1 MRKIRKSC
9 RIIILTVVLI
19 VIFCCLV
26 CCSFQS
32 SMAKQ
37 NVVSVRALGTAT
49 DIHDIQINMEYGDVE
64 VYSLSM
70 GLKTLSDQMS
80 MKDISDDEILVEV
93 SDRENVPE
101 VTMSVTQEGT
111 LQLVETEKRGE
122 NTVENYKVYIYIPDD
137 MQIGTCSVKNEL
149 GDFSLSGKLI
159 MDSLSVELKNGD
171 FYLDATDSTGKDKGT
186 FGDFYVYAEDGSI
199 YVISID
205 VEESIDLLAED
216 LISVEDANCS
226 GDVSMQSEIGDIIF
240 DGTVMGDL
248 LASTKKGS
256 IDISGEMDGSITL
269 TGEESSNITLKL
281 NGAPEKYN
289 YSVSVPNGSILYND
303 EGTISKTLEKDNGAD
318 NTISIKGNGADVS
331 ITFY

>member
-1 MRKIRKSC
+1 M
-9 RIIILTVVLI
+9 
-19 VIFCCLV
+19 
-26 CCSFQS
+26 
-32 SMAKQ
+32 
-37 NVVSVRALGTAT
+37 
-49 DIHDIQINMEYGDVE
+49 
-64 VYSLSM
+64 
-70 GLKTLSDQMS
+70 
-80 MKDISDDEILVEV
+80 
-93 SDRENVPE
+93 
-101 VTMSVTQEGT
+101 
-111 LQLVETEKRGE
+111 
-122 NTVENYKVYIYIPDD
+122 
-137 MQIGTCSVKNEL
+137 
-149 GDFSLSGKLI
+149 
-159 MDSLSVELKNGD
+159 
-171 FYLDATDSTGKDKGT
+171 
-186 FGDFYVYAEDGSI
+186 YAEDGSI